1 MAKINI
7 GDLPIE
13 LLLDDILPF
22 LPVADLLHLTCCSK
36 LFSVLCSDD
45 TLWKH
50 KLSEDY
56 NFSGEGTARTSGWKF
71 IYRGLFKP
79 RGELYL
85 SSFGGQWQTW
95 PSSQLKISGTS
106 VPHAVISQR
115 RSHYLTVQRRS
126 FHALDSEGKLHVW
139 GTLNGTWGPYT
150 ADSQGFASPA
160 KQAKVPHC
168 LKLPSAVRS
177 VSCGR
182 LHSSCL
188 DSKNKIWTF
197 TAWGRPF
204 YLTSPILADPE
215 YMPKQIE
222 CGWTFSSMLTKSGD
236 VFVWWPFNG
245 AMGEAVER
253 KMQDMDSQ
261 DDMRAYATDELEIPC
276 IAWGMDI
283 MPARLTPIP
292 ALPELTSTGK
302 IQESKPVA
310 LIQIA
315 AFDNHIVG
323 LTNYGHVLKYG
334 ALHDQTGP
342 PHGRWEYVSKIL
354 LEAPAWEVSAI
365 NGSTQLPQFSEQEK
379 ILQHPVFSDP
389 NNGDK
394 LKPPGRIQITHLSAN
409 FDHFIAYSTGDSS
422 VVLLGNTETTPDSP
436 AKIIPELQNRSIIS
450 VVIGDYHNAALTVN
464 GKLLTW
470 GQYSNGALGL
480 GDPLSLEPGTPGGF
494 ATPRDRTIAEQNR
507 RAEPPAVSVPTE
519 VRFDHKSK
527 KPRERFCVS
536 VTAAGWHTGAL
547 VIDLDNEDE
556 DDEEEVGEAPP
567 PRLNSDPSSSP
578 VIPLP
583 GIFRIGHAG
592 RGGMGRG
599 IGGGI
604 WRGRRNAGGDT
615 S

>member
-22 LPVADLLHLTCCSK
+22 LPVADLLRLTCCSK

-79 RGELYL
+79 RGEDKGNGRLGLPVSSRSQGLPYPTQL
-85 SSFGGQWQTW
+85 SLRGARIVSLVAGGM
-95 PSSQLKISGTS
+95 
-106 VPHAVISQR
+106 
-115 RSHYLTVQRRS
+115 S

-283 MPARLTPIP
+283 MPARLPPIP

-342 PHGRWEYVSKIL
+342 PHGRWEY
-354 LEAPAWEVSAI
+354 
-365 NGSTQLPQFSEQEK
+365 LPQFSEQEK

-494 ATPRDRTIAEQNR
+494 ATPRDRAIAEQNR

-547 VIDLDNEDE
+547 VIDLDVSFNEDE